1 MTFRTATLAALSTFS
16 FACADA
22 GTDTLESQ
30 LERAALPT
38 DLDGIG
44 NSTDGEGAT
53 EEGGAI
59 TQDDVPRLVQGLMQD
74 IYDSEDSCVPGAT
87 ILGSFSADTVSGKA
101 LDTSWKTAA
110 TFTGD
115 LYEDG
120 SWDAEWIGVSD
131 AEIDPN
137 DPVVPEV
144 ETGEIDGL
152 VISADET
159 FEGVIYMSDTVSMD
173 ISGYW
178 IPQSD
183 ISGFFFGVA
192 WDCE

>member
-22 GTDTLESQ
+22 GTDTLETQ
-30 LERAALPT
+30 LERAALPSG
-38 DLDGIG
+38 LDGIG

-74 IYDSEDSCVPGAT
+74 IFDSEDSCVPGAT

-101 LDTSWKTAA
+101 LDTTWQTAA

-120 SWDAEWIGVSD
+120 SWDAVWTGVSD

-152 VISADET
+152 AVFADET
-159 FEGVIYMSDTVSMD
+159 FEGIIYMSETDAMD
-173 ISGYW
+173 ITGYW
-178 IPQSD
+178 VPQSD
-183 ISGFFFGVA
+183 VSGFFFGVA
-192 WDCE
+192 WNCE